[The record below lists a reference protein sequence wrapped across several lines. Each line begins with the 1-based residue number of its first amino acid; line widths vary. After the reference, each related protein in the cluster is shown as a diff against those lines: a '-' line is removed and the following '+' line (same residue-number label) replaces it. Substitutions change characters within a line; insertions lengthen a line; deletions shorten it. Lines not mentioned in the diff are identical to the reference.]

1 MTEADWIKA
10 GVSGLT
16 VALGVILGLLGNSY
30 VNWRLEKRV
39 YRGLLGAVV
48 SEAESNKVILEESFL
63 KYYSSGLVF
72 QEFSTAIVARCVGDQ
87 FFVKYA
93 KPTHLQAL
101 YNYLRAIS
109 LANAYREKAEYLQLE
124 VDPNKAKNW
133 LLGLVEVWGQNLEQC
148 RNSVG
153 RITNLA

>member
-30 VNWRLEKRV
+30 VNWQREKRV
-39 YRGLLGAVV
+39 YRGLLGVVV
-48 SEAESNKVILEESFL
+48 SEAKSNKVILEESFL
-63 KYYSSGLVF
+63 QYYSSGLVF
-72 QEFSTAIVARCVGDQ
+72 REFSTAIVAHCVGDQ
-87 FFVKYA
+87 LFVKYA
-93 KPTHLQAL
+93 KPTHLQAI

-124 VDPNKAKNW
+124 VDPKKAEG
-133 LLGLVEVWGQNLEQC
+133 LLKGLVEVWEQNLEQC

-153 RITNLA
+153 CITNLA